1 MRKLLIALAL
11 VLGTASVGELA
22 MSSAW
27 AATDLTKLQKVQSEN
42 ELKNLVSLKKNLEGE
57 LENLLQQGS
66 YYTSPAALELQTRI
80 DNLAEEIIEAESI
93 KSKKRNAK
101 L

>member
-1 MRKLLIALAL
+1 MKKLLIALAL
-11 VLGTASVGELA
+11 VLATASVGKLEIN
-22 MSSAW
+22 SAW
-27 AATDLTKLQKVQSEN
+27 AANDTTKLQKMQSDN
-42 ELKNLVSLKKNLEGE
+42 DLKNLISLKKNLEGE

-66 YYTSPAALELQTRI
+66 YYTSPVALELQTRI

-93 KSKKRNAK
+93 QAKKRDIK